1 MVASRQ
7 RQQAAQRPIYSNLS
21 YSRVIHTQPGD
32 AMTAPRRRN
41 GAPVA
46 FIERSCEGK
55 RRFPDELTARAVGM
69 ADAELRGDKPDV
81 YRCQFCIGRHMTK
94 KYNTGDRDAGDIL
107 ARHDTNPSRDS

>member
-21 YSRVIHTQPGD
+21 YSRVILAQPGD

-69 ADAELRGDKPDV
+69 SDAELSGDKLYV
-81 YRCQFCIGRHMTK
+81 YRCRSEERRVGKEWVSTCRYGWCADHK
-94 KYNTGDRDAGDIL
+94 
-107 ARHDTNPSRDS
+107 